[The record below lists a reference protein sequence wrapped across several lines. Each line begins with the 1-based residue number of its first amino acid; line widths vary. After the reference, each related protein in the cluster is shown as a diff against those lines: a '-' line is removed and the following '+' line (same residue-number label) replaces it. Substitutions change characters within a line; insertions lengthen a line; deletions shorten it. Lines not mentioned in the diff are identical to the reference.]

1 MKGRMVMARKAQK
14 IKRGWVKFLENL
26 KAGMTQGEAY
36 LACGYR
42 CKSPESA
49 ARSGSR
55 LLIKLREIMHG
66 TEMFDIYV
74 PDDELSR
81 VGAELLHSRDERVRT
96 AMFGHA
102 AKVKKWLDREDE
114 DPKGITVVIAV
125 DNTSGQ
131 VDGYEPIKVQAPA
144 KPRQIID

>member
-1 MKGRMVMARKAQK
+1 
-14 IKRGWVKFLENL
+14 
-26 KAGMTQGEAY
+26 MTLGEAY
-36 LACGYR
+36 LASGCR

-81 VGAELLHSRDERVRT
+81 VGAELLHSRDERVRAT
-96 AMFGHA
+96 MFGHA

-114 DPKGITVVIAV
+114 PSKGFTIVIAV
-125 DNTSGQ
+125 DKTSGQ
-131 VDGYEPIKVQAPA
+131 VDGQEPIKVQAQG